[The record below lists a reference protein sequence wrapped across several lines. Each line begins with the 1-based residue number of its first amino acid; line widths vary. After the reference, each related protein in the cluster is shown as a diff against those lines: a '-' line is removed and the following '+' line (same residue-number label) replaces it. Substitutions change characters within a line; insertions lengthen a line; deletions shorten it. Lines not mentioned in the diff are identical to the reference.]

1 MALHSPRPF
10 WPRGSPSPPAGAWAR
25 WSETFID
32 YVNLL
37 PIVNNCTLTEVL
49 KLKLFRLLLG
59 ENGQVAFDA
68 RRLNEASSL
77 EDALRQLNNFWGTDD
92 NIFAA
97 YIHPQYANEEDL
109 RYRQYLKDVLDFSTW
124 L

>member
-37 PIVNNCTLTEVL
+37 PIVNNCALTEAL
-49 KLKLFRLLLG
+49 KLKLLRLLLG
-59 ENGQVAFDA
+59 ENVQVTFDA

-77 EDALRQLNNFWGTDD
+77 
-92 NIFAA
+92 
-97 YIHPQYANEEDL
+97 
-109 RYRQYLKDVLDFSTW
+109 
-124 L
+124 